1 MGLKNKIFSGNLYFV
16 TMTVEDWVDIFT
28 RPVYKKI
35 IVDSIKHCQKEKG
48 LEVYAWCLMTN
59 HLHMIISNK
68 DGKVLTDIIRDFKK
82 FTSKEI
88 LRAIQ
93 SENES
98 RRDWML
104 NRFEY
109 AGLNDKKIKNYKF
122 WQEGN
127 EAKEII
133 SPEFMMQKLYYIH
146 ENPVKEEIVEES
158 WEYLYSSARDY
169 CERSKGL
176 IDIIFIE

>member
-1 MGLKNKIFSGNLYFV
+1 
-16 TMTVEDWVDIFT
+16 
-28 RPVYKKI
+28 
-35 IVDSIKHCQKEKG
+35 
-48 LEVYAWCLMTN
+48 
-59 HLHMIISNK
+59 MIISNT

-88 LRAIQ
+88 LKAIQ

-98 RRDWML
+98 RRDWLL

-122 WQEGN
+122 QQEGN

-146 ENPVKEEIVEES
+146 ENPVKEEIVEET

-169 CERSKGL
+169 CERGKGL